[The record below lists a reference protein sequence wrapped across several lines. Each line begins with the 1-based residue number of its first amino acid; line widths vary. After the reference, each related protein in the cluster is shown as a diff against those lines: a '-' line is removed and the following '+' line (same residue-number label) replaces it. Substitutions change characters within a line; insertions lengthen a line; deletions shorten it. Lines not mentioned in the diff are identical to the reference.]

1 MNASSAR
8 RQLPS
13 RKTPC
18 PKGHFKWPRHTGVSL
33 VEVIVVVFILVI
45 LLALSIPF
53 VRNMREL
60 TRRSNCDQNLI
71 RLGLAMQ
78 AYSTDNAHLP
88 SGTASYNATFR
99 FWPEV
104 PSPADPDADA
114 SPVDLAIVSEPEG
127 YHHNW
132 ALASLPYVDQ
142 VGLSQSI
149 DTTSSIYADSN
160 RLIRETMIPV
170 FRCPSDDSVPTNASY
185 AGLHHSAANPISA
198 SNNGL
203 MFLNGWVRP
212 EEVPDGMS
220 STILFGEKLSFTG
233 ELGWCSGT
241 RATLRNAG
249 HEINAIPQSDQMENP
264 SFVGGLGSRHFGG
277 ASVIKGDGAVTF
289 ISETIDQKLFQSMVN
304 RNDQLELASD
314 AAITE

>member
-1 MNASSAR
+1 MNAFPAR
-8 RQLPS
+8 RHLPS
-13 RKTPC
+13 RPTSSPSSDCKR
-18 PKGHFKWPRHTGVSL
+18 PRHAGVSL
-33 VEVIVVVFILVI
+33 VEVIVVVFILII

-78 AYSTDNAHLP
+78 AYSTDQAHLP
-88 SGTASYNATFR
+88 SGTASFNATFR

-104 PSPADPDADA
+104 PSPDEPNTDA
-114 SPVDLAIVSEPEG
+114 SPVDLAIVSEPDG

-142 VGLSQSI
+142 VGLFQSV
-149 DTTSSIYADSN
+149 DTAASIYSESN

-185 AGLHHSAANPISA
+185 AGLHHSTASPIRA
-198 SNNGL
+198 SNDGL

-220 STILFGEKLSFTG
+220 STILFGEKLSFAG

-241 RATLRNAG
+241 RSTLRNAG
-249 HEINAIPQSDQMENP
+249 HVINTIPQADQLENP

-277 ASVIKGDGAVTF
+277 ASIIKGDGAVTF
-289 ISETIDQKLFQSMVN
+289 VSETIDQRLFRSMVN
-304 RNDQLELASD
+304 RNDQLGVGTDTAT
-314 AAITE
+314 TE